1 MENNPVKKF
10 VLPAVIVVIA
20 AAAIVAWL
28 LLGPATSFD
37 KKTYYLEIPTGSG
50 YAQLL
55 TRIKDDGVFSHPA
68 VFDLVARRL
77 DYPAR
82 LKAGRYAIHRG
93 GSLLSVIRMLRN
105 GRQEPVNL
113 VITKLRTKEDFAGLA
128 GRKFEFDSLAFI
140 SYLNNNDSLRAWGFD
155 SSTIMAGVLPDTYT
169 FYWNINPA
177 TVMGKLHQA
186 YRQFWN
192 DTRLQQAA
200 AQRLSPTQVSILAS
214 IVDEETN
221 RREEMGNIASVYI
234 NRLNK
239 GMRLGA
245 DPTVK
250 FALRNFG
257 LKRIYEK
264 HLQVES
270 PYNTYRVSGLPPG
283 PICTPQKTTI
293 DAVLQAPSTNY
304 LFFVAKPGFSG
315 AHDFAPDYQEHL
327 KLAKQYRAFLDS
339 LMKAKA
345 TADSLR

>member
-1 MENNPVKKF
+1 MAENNPVKKI
-10 VLPAVIVVIA
+10 VLFALALLVLIA
-20 AAAIVAWL
+20 GIGAWL
-28 LLGPATSFD
+28 VAGPGTSFE
-37 KKTYYLEIPTGSG
+37 KNTYYLEIPTGSN
-50 YAQLL
+50 YQQLL
-55 TRIKDDGVFSHPA
+55 EKIEAESIFSHPSIFNLLA
-68 VFDLVARRL
+68 KQL

-82 LKAGRYAIHRG
+82 FKAGRYAIHKG
-93 GSLLSVIRMLRN
+93 SSLLAAIRMLRN

-113 VITKLRTKEDFAGLA
+113 VITKLRTKEDFASLA
-128 GRKFEFDSLAFI
+128 GRKLEFDSLAFI
-140 SYLNNNDSLRAWGFD
+140 SFLNNNDSLRRFGFD
-155 SSTIMAGVLPDTYT
+155 SSTVMAAVLPDTYS
-169 FYWNINPA
+169 FYWNIRPA
-177 TVMGKLHQA
+177 TVLEKLVKA
-186 YRQFWN
+186 YDQFWT
-192 DTRLQQAA
+192 DARKQQAA
-200 AQRLSPTQVSILAS
+200 AEKLKPLQVSIIAS

-221 RREEMGNIASVYI
+221 RRQDMGTIASVYM

-270 PYNTYRVSGLPPG
+270 PYNTYRVYGLPPG

-293 DAVLQAPSTNY
+293 DEVLNAPSTNY

-315 AHDFAPDYQEHL
+315 AHAFAADYQEHL
-327 KLAKQYRAFLDS
+327 KLARQYQAFLDS

-345 TADSLR
+345 ADSAR